1 MHTNKM
7 ILKNLA
13 GIAQEDNTHEAKR
26 TGRSQTAER
35 QQSDKSVL

>member
-35 QQSDKSVL
+35 QQNDKSVL